1 MVPLPSIRAREWSPA
16 SFSDLELLG
25 IRQAMYLG
33 HLDAFE

>member
-1 MVPLPSIRAREWSPA
+1 MDQWNPT
-16 SFSDLELLG
+16 SFSYLELHG